1 MMKIVC
7 NEAKSPLKQNLKI
20 KEKLE
25 FKQKQLL
32 TKLQNLSNKFQM
44 EVIHNVE
51 KKESKHVQDLDM

>member
-7 NEAKSPLKQNLKI
+7 NEAKSPLKQNLEI

-51 KKESKHVQDLDM
+51 KKESEHVQDLDM